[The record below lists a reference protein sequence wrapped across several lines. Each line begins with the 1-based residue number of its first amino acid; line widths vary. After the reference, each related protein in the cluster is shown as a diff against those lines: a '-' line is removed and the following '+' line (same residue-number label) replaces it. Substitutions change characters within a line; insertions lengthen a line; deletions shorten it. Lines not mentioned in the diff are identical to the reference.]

1 MENALFA
8 LRQIFAKTSLI
19 ALIIVLIIIRF
30 LYNLITISII
40 KYGGA
45 LTRGVIENI
54 RTIVFWV
61 FFIIPWV
68 SEDYRESFNWLRFFG
83 AILIIVI
90 LLLYLAV
97 FKIDECLTIRSKII
111 NIANLG
117 RITIE
122 SNKGEI
128 NSEDDKEDTLN
139 ELEEK

>member
-1 MENALFA
+1 M
-8 LRQIFAKTSLI
+8 
-19 ALIIVLIIIRF
+19 
-30 LYNLITISII
+30 
-40 KYGGA
+40 
-45 LTRGVIENI
+45 TRGVIENF

-68 SEDYRESFNWLRFFG
+68 SEDYRENFNWLRFFG

-97 FKIDECLTIRSKII
+97 FKIDERITIRSKII

-122 SNKGEI
+122 SNKVEI